1 VKVCSSVLA
10 GQEEQRGLFMRVFG
24 IAAVAA
30 ALLAGAW
37 FTQSFAGEARGDTV
51 QTGWH
56 LEEREIDGMQA
67 KHTLRGQAWA
77 TELFGRRY
85 GRNLLA

>member
-1 VKVCSSVLA
+1 
-10 GQEEQRGLFMRVFG
+10 MRVFG

-30 ALLAGAW
+30 ALLAGTW
-37 FTQSFAGEARGDTV
+37 LGHPFTGEAPGGPV

-56 LEEREIDGMQA
+56 LEERETAGMQA
-67 KHTLRGQAWA
+67 RHNLRGQAWA